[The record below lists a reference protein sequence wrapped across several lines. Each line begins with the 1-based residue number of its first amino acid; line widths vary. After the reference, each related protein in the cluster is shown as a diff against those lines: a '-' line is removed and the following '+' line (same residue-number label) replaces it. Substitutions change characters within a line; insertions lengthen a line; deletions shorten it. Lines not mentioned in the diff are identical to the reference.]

1 VSCLFGCVGLV
12 CAYLRDRKVQEGL
25 LWGGGLQKGPKG
37 TVIANRGKP
46 MTKQDIRTR
55 VDLCKGMY

>member
-1 VSCLFGCVGLV
+1 MCIPTRPQGARGASVG
-12 CAYLRDRKVQEGL
+12 
-25 LWGGGLQKGPKG
+25 GGGLQKGPKG

-46 MTKQDIRTR
+46 ITKQDIRTR